1 MSASKFFNAWR
12 KCLLQKDSEAL
23 RAILSDDFVFSQH
36 YFGLHTDLSSTVD
49 FFETGQFKSI
59 DEFQIT
65 LDTDDFIAS
74 VHTVTMND
82 GHVEKV
88 YAFAKLRDGK
98 AYEWHILP
106 MPTLSLIHI

>member
-1 MSASKFFNAWR
+1 MPRITYKKSISMGEAISSLCFFFVGVIW
-12 KCLLQKDSEAL
+12 
-23 RAILSDDFVFSQH
+23 LSH
-36 YFGLHTDLSSTVD
+36 GVD

-88 YAFAKLRDGK
+88 YAFAKLRNGK

-106 MPTLSLIHI
+106 MPTEM

>member
-12 KCLLQKDSEAL
+12 KCLLQKDREAL
-23 RAILSDDFVFSQH
+23 RAILSDNFVLSLH
-36 YFGLHTDLSSTVD
+36 HFGLHSDVSSAME

-59 DEFQIT
+59 DDFQIT

-82 GHVEKV
+82 GHKEQV
-88 YAFAKLRDGK
+88 YAFAKLRNGK

-106 MPTLSLIHI
+106 MPTEI